1 MEELIDFA
9 LTEIKKSA
17 PHCCCNVTQDDGSA
31 TVTGDRKTVVI
42 RPRATKADI
51 LEQLR
56 HQYCAYHPTMG
67 WLMVEHSLDRFVV
80 YDYCDRGTLRQRT
93 THENGKPPVREYW
106 RYNKRGAFQYRSEQ
120 GDRWNKTTETR
131 SNEQVPPTQFKNQ

>member
-9 LTEIKKSA
+9 LTEISKSA
-17 PHCCCNVTQDDGSA
+17 PHCRWSVTQDGGSA

-42 RPRATKADI
+42 RSRTTKADI
-51 LEQLR
+51 LEQLK

-67 WLMVEHSLDRFVV
+67 WMMVEHNQNGFVI

-106 RYNKRGAFQYRSEQ
+106 RYNKRGAFSYYSAQ

-131 SNEQVPPTQFKNQ
+131 SNEQVPPTQFKNR